1 MKLSRFYF
9 RGFVYLIL
17 EDLVSNV
24 IIELAENNINRAV
37 SYPVILEYGNAV
49 IKELEKRN
57 IEAILLI
64 YRDKTLQFEDDYKEI
79 FNFLKQIILAM
90 LN

>member
-1 MKLSRFYF
+1 M
-9 RGFVYLIL
+9 YLIL